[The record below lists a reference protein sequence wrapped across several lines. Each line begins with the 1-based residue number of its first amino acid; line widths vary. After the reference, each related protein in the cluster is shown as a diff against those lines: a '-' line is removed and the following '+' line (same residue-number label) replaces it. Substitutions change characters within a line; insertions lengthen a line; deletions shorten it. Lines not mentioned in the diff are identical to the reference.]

1 MVDENAANENQS
13 TDEQLFNNISFEGL
27 EDSLITVDVA
37 EEELPAEVQEEINEG
52 GVGDPPVDTKADP
65 PDDEG
70 KEKAKPVEKKEDDL
84 IIVDKGKPAAGEEK
98 KEDPPKGG
106 EKPKEGTEAKTGEEN
121 LSPMYLHAA
130 ALHENGLLPD
140 FDLESIK
147 ELKTEE
153 QAVKINEHIQTNI
166 DASIKEGVDAEVAKM
181 GEAKQIYDDI
191 KSGVDPQSLQENLSL
206 EEIYGNIK
214 VADLESSEENQEA
227 IYSDFLS
234 MKGLSDA
241 KVKQLIQVAKD
252 NESLLTEATD
262 GLKEI
267 QKEISNE
274 REVMRKQ
281 AKENK
286 EAHDK
291 KNEATQEKIKT
302 TVTATKEIIPGSEL
316 TKAEHD
322 QLIKDMTVPVRY
334 ADNGR
339 GGQTPVSR
347 VMDLRS
353 KDPIAFEMKLNYFIS
368 KGFFDKDAK
377 FDNLTTKAETNASK
391 KFIQKMNSDK
401 SEATGEAAITK
412 KKEKEETP
420 FKFPFPTSQ

>member
-1 MVDENAANENQS
+1 MPDEKAANENLS
-13 TDEQLFNNISFEGL
+13 TDEQLFGNISFEGL
-27 EDSLITVDVA
+27 EESLITVDVA
-37 EEELPAEVQEEINEG
+37 EEELPAAVQEEINEG
-52 GVGDPPVDTKADP
+52 GSGDPPETKEQDP
-65 PDDEG
+65 PEG
-70 KEKAKPVEKKEDDL
+70 EEGDKAKPIEKVDDT
-84 IIVDKGKPAAGEEK
+84 IIVDKSKPAAGEVK
-98 KEDPPKGG
+98 KTEPPKGG
-106 EKPKEGTEAKTGEEN
+106 EKPKEGTEAGTGEEN

-166 DASIKEGVDAEVAKM
+166 DASIKEGLDSELAKI

-206 EEIYGNIK
+206 EETYGNIK

-234 MKGLSDA
+234 MKGLSDT

-252 NESLLTEATD
+252 NDSLLTEATD

-267 QKEISNE
+267 QKEITSE
-274 REVMRKQ
+274 RETMRKQ
-281 AKENK
+281 AKEQQDTR
-286 EAHDK
+286 EK
-291 KNEATQEKIKT
+291 KNEETQGKIKT
-302 TVTATKEIIPGSEL
+302 FVSGTKEIIPGNEL

-347 VMDLRS
+347 VMELRA
-353 KDPIAFEMKLNYFIS
+353 KDPIAFEMKLNYFIT

-377 FDNLTTKAETNASK
+377 FDNLARTAETSATK
-391 KFIQKMNSDK
+391 KFIKKMNSDK
-401 SEATGEAAITK
+401 SEATGDPSIVNK
-412 KKEKEETP
+412 PKKEEQKFT
-420 FKFPFPTSQ
+420 FPFPTS

>member
-1 MVDENAANENQS
+1 MAEKNAANENQT

-37 EEELPAEVQEEINEG
+37 EDELPVEVQEEIKEG
-52 GVGDPPVDTKADP
+52 GGGDPPVDTKADP
-65 PDDEG
+65 PDDEDEG
-70 KEKAKPVEKKEDDL
+70 KAKPVEKKEDDL
-84 IIVDKGKPAAGEEK
+84 IIVDKGKPAAGAEK
-98 KEDPPKGG
+98 KEEPPKGG
-106 EKPKEGTEAKTGEEN
+106 EKPKEGTEAGKGEEN

-140 FDLESIK
+140 FDLDSIK

-153 QAVKINEHIQTNI
+153 QAVKINEHIQNNI
-166 DASIKEGVDAEVAKM
+166 DASIKEGLDAELAKI

-206 EEIYGNIK
+206 EETYGNIK

-227 IYSDFLS
+227 IYADFLS

-274 REVMRKQ
+274 RDAMRKRADDQ
-281 AKENK
+281 KKDRE
-286 EAHDK
+286 K
-291 KNEATQEKIKT
+291 KNTETQEKIKT
-302 TVTATKEIIPGSEL
+302 VVSGTKEIIPGSEL

-322 QLIKDMTVPVRY
+322 QLIKDMTVPVRF

-347 VMDLRS
+347 VMELRA
-353 KDPIAFEMKLNYFIS
+353 KDPIAFEMRLNYFIS
-368 KGFFDKDAK
+368 KGFFDDKPNFEKLAK
-377 FDNLTTKAETNASK
+377 SAETNASK
-391 KFIQKMNSDK
+391 KFIKKMSGDK
-401 SEATGEAAITK
+401 SELEGDPAVVK
-412 KKEKEETP
+412 KKEKEEKP
-420 FKFPFPTSQ
+420 FTFPFPTP